1 MPIKIIMDYALELI
15 FILKAWRV
23 FVLVIGILGNWK
35 VAKGDN
41 EHAGR
46 KLLDNVPGMSFIL
59 KLHSVLY
66 LSLQKLAFRHAFF
79 EHIPVNSHKYF
90 ILFLLLIKW
99 QKVYTHE
106 IFLDFFFQI
115 L

>member
-35 VAKGDN
+35 LAKGDN

-46 KLLDNVPGMSFIL
+46 KLVDNVPGMSSIL
-59 KLHSVLY
+59 KLGSVLY
-66 LSLQKLAFRHAFF
+66 LSFQKLAFRHACL
-79 EHIPVNSHKYF
+79 N
-90 ILFLLLIKW
+90 
-99 QKVYTHE
+99 
-106 IFLDFFFQI
+106 IFL
-115 L
+115 

>member
-15 FILKAWRV
+15 FVLKAWRV

-35 VAKGDN
+35 LAKGDN

-59 KLHSVLY
+59 KLTSFSS
-66 LSLQKLAFRHAFF
+66 LSPSSETSF
-79 EHIPVNSHKYF
+79 
-90 ILFLLLIKW
+90 
-99 QKVYTHE
+99 
-106 IFLDFFFQI
+106 
-115 L
+115 